1 MIKLRKIEPSDLPF
15 LYQWENDV
23 TMWADSDTHNPLSR
37 HDLHQYIENTTGDI
51 YRDGQLRLIVEGV
64 ADTSS
69 PNSPVASSPNII
81 GCIDLFDFDAR
92 NRKAA
97 IGMYIAPEARGKGV
111 GKQAVRLLLDYALDF
126 LHLRMVYAIISV
138 HNTACFPTPFPRAS
152 GAIYIPIAA
161 LRLRASKS
169 KRSMQPIILG
179 DEATGLLGDEVSAT
193 PSMIRR
199 NCPSR

>member
-1 MIKLRKIEPSDLPF
+1 MLRLRKIEPSDLPF
-15 LYQWENDV
+15 LYQWENDA

-51 YRDGQLRLIVEGV
+51 YRDGQLRLIIEESQLSTKV
-64 ADTSS
+64 
-69 PNSPVASSPNII
+69 I

-111 GKQAVRLLLDYALDF
+111 GKQAVQLLLDYAFNF

-138 HNTACFPTPFPRAS
+138 HNIACSHIYEQMGFTSSSPLANWTLE
-152 GAIYIPIAA
+152 GDAI
-161 LRLRASKS
+161 LWQ
-169 KRSMQPIILG
+169 RSQNHG
-179 DEATGLLGDEVSAT
+179 VV
-193 PSMIRR
+193 
-199 NCPSR
+199 

>member
-1 MIKLRKIEPSDLPF
+1 MLRLRKIEPSDLPF
-15 LYQWENDV
+15 LYQWENDA

-51 YRDGQLRLIVEGV
+51 YRDGQLRLIIEESQLSTKVV
-64 ADTSS
+64 
-69 PNSPVASSPNII
+69 

-111 GKQAVRLLLDYALDF
+111 GKQAVQQVLDYAFDF

-138 HNTACFPTPFPRAS
+138 HNTSCS
-152 GAIYIPIAA
+152 HIYEQ
-161 LRLRASKS
+161 
-169 KRSMQPIILG
+169 MG
-179 DEATGLLGDEVSAT
+179 FT
-193 PSMIRR
+193 PSSPLVNWTLEGDAILWQKSQ
-199 NCPSR
+199 NH

>member
-15 LYQWENDV
+15 LYQWENDA

-51 YRDGQLRLIVEGV
+51 YRDGQLRLIIEESQLSTKIV
-64 ADTSS
+64 
-69 PNSPVASSPNII
+69 

-111 GKQAVRLLLDYALDF
+111 GKQAVELLLEYAFGF
-126 LHLRMVYAIISV
+126 LHLRMLYAIISV
-138 HNTACFPTPFPRAS
+138 HNTTCS
-152 GAIYIPIAA
+152 HIYEQ
-161 LRLRASKS
+161 
-169 KRSMQPIILG
+169 MG
-179 DEATGLLGDEVSAT
+179 FT
-193 PSMIRR
+193 PSSSLANWTLEGDAILWQK
-199 NCPSR
+199 CSLGV

>member
-15 LYQWENDV
+15 LYQWENDA

-51 YRDGQLRLIVEGV
+51 YRDGQLRLIIEGS
-64 ADTSS
+64 ADTPSPNSLIASSPNSLITSS
-69 PNSPVASSPNII
+69 PNSLIASSPNSPITSSPNII

-97 IGMYIAPEARGKGV
+97 IGMYIAPEARGKGI
-111 GKQAVRLLLDYALDF
+111 GKQAVQLLLDYAFGF

-138 HNTACFPTPFPRAS
+138 HNTVCS
-152 GAIYIPIAA
+152 HIYEQ
-161 LRLRASKS
+161 
-169 KRSMQPIILG
+169 MG
-179 DEATGLLGDEVSAT
+179 FT
-193 PSMIRR
+193 PSSPLANWTLEGDAILWQKI
-199 NCPSR
+199 NQ

>member
-1 MIKLRKIEPSDLPF
+1 MLRLRKIEPSDLPF
-15 LYQWENDV
+15 LYQWENDA

-51 YRDGQLRLIVEGV
+51 YRDGQLRLIIEESQLSTKVV
-64 ADTSS
+64 
-69 PNSPVASSPNII
+69 

-111 GKQAVRLLLDYALDF
+111 GKQAVQLLLDYAFNF

-138 HNTACFPTPFPRAS
+138 NNVACSRLYEQMDFLPS
-152 GAIYIPIAA
+152 SS
-161 LRLRASKS
+161 LRAWT
-169 KRSMQPIILG
+169 LEG
-179 DEATGLLGDEVSAT
+179 DAIVWQKMNS
-193 PSMIRR
+193 
-199 NCPSR
+199 N

>member
-1 MIKLRKIEPSDLPF
+1 MLRLRKIEPSDLPF
-15 LYQWENDV
+15 LYQWENDA

-51 YRDGQLRLIVEGV
+51 YRDGQLRLIIEESQLSTKVV
-64 ADTSS
+64 
-69 PNSPVASSPNII
+69 

-111 GKQAVRLLLDYALDF
+111 GKQAVQQLLDYAFDF

-138 HNTACFPTPFPRAS
+138 HNIACS
-152 GAIYIPIAA
+152 HIYEQ
-161 LRLRASKS
+161 
-169 KRSMQPIILG
+169 MG
-179 DEATGLLGDEVSAT
+179 FT
-193 PSMIRR
+193 PSSPLANWTLEGDAILWQKSQ
-199 NCPSR
+199 NH